1 MIPLTNEEKKYT
13 VGKKN
18 CHIVKKDSA
27 LMMIIKGIIKSE
39 IVVTT
44 QENIDSLLI
53 ALDLCQ
59 NHYQVLLYIYQKDF
73 IVITAQI
80 VNLILTIFQSMI
92 ID

>member
-27 LMMIIKGIIKSE
+27 LMMIIKAIIKSE

-59 NHYQVLLYIYQKDF
+59 NHYQVLNIYQKDF
-73 IVITAQI
+73 MVITVQI